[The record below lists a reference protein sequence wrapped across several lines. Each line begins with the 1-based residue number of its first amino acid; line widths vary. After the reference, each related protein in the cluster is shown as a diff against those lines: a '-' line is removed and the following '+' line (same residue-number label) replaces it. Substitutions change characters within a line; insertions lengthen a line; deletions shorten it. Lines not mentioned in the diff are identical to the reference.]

1 MASSMTIHW
10 NKAQLNKEI
19 GRSDEVY
26 KGISSATN
34 RFGAAAQAMSAGF
47 HTGTY
52 YDRKTKT
59 RKGPS
64 QAEYDYNVERNGS
77 DRWPVGLVWP
87 ANYAAWK
94 DLQENN
100 TLLKAVPH
108 V

>member
-1 MASSMTIHW
+1 MADKLEIHW

-19 GRSDEVY
+19 GKSDEVY

-47 HTGTY
+47 RTERF
-52 YDRKTKT
+52 YDRSEGKL
-59 RKGPS
+59 KGNTP
-64 QAEYDYNVERNGS
+64 AEYDFNVERNGS

-94 DLQENN
+94 DLLENN
-100 TLLKAVPH
+100 TLTKV
-108 V
+108 VGSG

>member
-34 RFGAAAQAMSAGF
+34 RFGSSANAMGASF
-47 HTGTY
+47 YTNKSYDGT
-52 YDRKTKT
+52 
-59 RKGPS
+59 KGPT
-64 QAEYDYNVERNGS
+64 QAHYDYNVERNGS

-94 DLQENN
+94 DLLKND
-100 TLLKAVPH
+100 TLLKV
-108 V
+108 VGNG